1 MSRIRHK
8 RVLLFVWTLLLL
20 LQRSAWADEEQEFR
34 QHYEQALSLYEQR
47 DYQAALGEWQKAYAI
62 RQLPRLLLNL
72 GQTYRKLGRAREA
85 LGYYELYLRVEP
97 NPEPQLKAELDQY
110 IVQTRVMLKEAET
123 LRQKA
128 KETGAPEPAV
138 SKVAEPPHR
147 PSPGIPAGSPGA
159 VMTQAATPPAVSSAP
174 AASRPAAPRELSA
187 VAPAG
192 STKTPTQAVVPAV
205 PVPAVATTLPGVSTK
220 PDGRIHQDSGT
231 VGRKRPWVWVT
242 VAAAAAVVSAGVITG
257 VVLGTQGAANNTI
270 PDNIEVHSWSLS
282 GRP

>member
-20 LQRSAWADEEQEFR
+20 LQRRAWADEEQEFR

-110 IVQTRVMLKEAET
+110 IVQTRAMLKEAEQ

-128 KETGAPEPAV
+128 KETATPEPAV
-138 SKVAEPPHR
+138 STVAEPPQ
-147 PSPGIPAGSPGA
+147 PASPRATAEPRVDVKPA
-159 VMTQAATPPAVSSAP
+159 AASPPAVTSEAP
-174 AASRPAAPRELSA
+174 VPQPAAPQESSTA
-187 VAPAG
+187 AAG
-192 STKTPTQAVVPAV
+192 PTATGAQGAVPAV
-205 PVPAVATTLPGVSTK
+205 PALSLAATPLAVNTK
-220 PDGRIHQDSGT
+220 PDGRIQQDTGAAA
-231 VGRKRPWVWVT
+231 GRKRPWVWIAVG
-242 VAAAAAVVSAGVITG
+242 AAAAVVTAGVITG
-257 VVLGTQGAANNTI
+257 VVLGTQSAGRNSI
-270 PDNIEVHSWSLS
+270 PDNIEVHSWSLW